1 MAPLTNM
8 DALFSAVELARQE
21 VTEKPKPAV
30 KPHSAYQDRFRIP
43 SNTRST
49 TPENQSQKRASSQ
62 SPQKPRPK
70 RGPGSRGGRIPGA
83 SRGHGGISGSSDGR
97 KKAPAPEAP
106 PDDQTFTNHHWTEHE
121 LNAAFVYLFGT
132 ENDVTYNKWL
142 KNKDRVYKKFLENHS
157 DIKAKF
163 NGSHEA
169 VASMVTRNTALYSY
183 IKEYET
189 FTGGGS
195 DADLQILTPD
205 SDSWHERRILLA
217 RKGGKALG
225 TLTVKKYRLWVS
237 IGWYDLFDNR
247 FGKSAKV
254 DRVVVRNSAVELSP
268 IQQPK
273 DDSEPEE
280 PIPWSPTPIRA
291 LHPNDE
297 PRSSDSDDETPVVIT
312 KAATTPAPKGRKK
325 AMLNPTSASSQIVS
339 EPRYQSAAKPTAK
352 MFKSQAAD
360 SLESISG
367 LFDSRRQTQRLKSL
381 RDILDMPGLDEETRK
396 AVNQKIQAIVLEI

>member
-30 KPHSAYQDRFRIP
+30 KPHSAYQDRFHIP

-70 RGPGSRGGRIPGA
+70 RG
-83 SRGHGGISGSSDGR
+83 ISGGR

-106 PDDQTFTNHHWTEHE
+106 PDDQTFTNHHWTEQE
-121 LNAAFVYLFGT
+121 LNAAFIYLFGA

-189 FTGGGS
+189 FMGGGS
-195 DADLQILTPD
+195 DADLQLLTPD

-237 IGWYDLFDNR
+237 IGW

-339 EPRYQSAAKPTAK
+339 EPRHQSAAKPTAK